1 MRVLLQLQAEAA
13 LLGAVTGLLLLGGF
27 LSSSPTPILW
37 FSLFT
42 IAIANISEISL
53 DPTATH
59 KVFSCAFFAPI
70 TMLFIATSRATVWRH
85 DNLV

>member
-1 MRVLLQLQAEAA
+1 MTGL
-13 LLGAVTGLLLLGGF
+13 LLGLCLLLLGGF

-42 IAIANISEISL
+42 IAIAKISEISL